1 MREPELRVRK
11 AVLGLGSNLGDSSA
25 ILNGA
30 AADLEATEGLEIT
43 AASPL
48 YETDP
53 VGGPQQGPYLN
64 AVLLARTSLDDHQLL
79 AATQSV
85 EQNWHRMRS
94 VRWGPRT
101 LDVDVIAI
109 DDEQSD
115 DPDITIPHPRAHE
128 RAFVLVPWLAVDPEA
143 AIAGRGRVDGLLVG
157 IDVTGVRATGSR
169 LALVRDRSA
178 QA

>member
-1 MREPELRVRK
+1 MRDPGLSVRT
-11 AVLGLGSNLGDSSA
+11 AVLGLGSNLGDSFA

-30 AADLEATEGLEIT
+30 VADLEAAEGIEII

-48 YETDP
+48 YATDP
-53 VGGPQQGPYLN
+53 VGGPQQDPYLN
-64 AVLLARTSLDDHQLL
+64 AVLIARTSLDDHQLL
-79 AATQSV
+79 AATQAV
-85 EQNWHRMRS
+85 EQNWHRMRD

-101 LDVDVIAI
+101 LDVDILAI

-115 DPDITIPHPRAHE
+115 DPDITVPHPRAHE

-143 AIAGRGRVDGLLVG
+143 AIAGRGRVEELLVG
-157 IDVTGVRATGSR
+157 MDITGVRVTGSG

-178 QA
+178 RA